1 MKHFALFFKYYTCRL
16 SKKNPKGISH
26 IYIYI
31 YICFCLSLVLIYLI
45 YTHNWRT
52 RQLGQAKGAISR
64 RGRIPGHAGAGVAL
78 VTCGFWQ
85 FRAWG

>member
-31 YICFCLSLVLIYLI
+31 CIFLHTIIYIYIYV
-45 YTHNWRT
+45 
-52 RQLGQAKGAISR
+52 
-64 RGRIPGHAGAGVAL
+64 GVYENGGTLLEAL
-78 VTCGFWQ
+78 FEGLYCI
-85 FRAWG
+85 WG